1 MAVQS
6 GKMHEQQELVI
17 SALLTERSIKEASKK
32 AGVGEHTVY
41 RWMATP
47 EFDKAYK
54 QAKRKILDHAISQI
68 QLSVTEAVGVLRS
81 IMNDEESPPSSR
93 VTSAKTILEQ
103 ALKAVELEDVVKRV
117 EELERIIEEKGA

>member
-1 MAVQS
+1 MA
-6 GKMHEQQELVI
+6 GHGEKMDKQKELVI
-17 SALLTERSIKEASKK
+17 TALLTERSIELAAKK
-32 AGVGEHTVY
+32 SGIGEHTIY

-54 QAKRKILDHAISQI
+54 EAKRKILDHAISQI
-68 QLSVTEAVGVLRS
+68 QISVTEAVGVLRS
-81 IMNDEESPPSSR
+81 IMNDTENPASSR
-93 VTSAKTILEQ
+93 VSSAKTIIEQ